1 MRLLWEGFVEA
12 VRLIGSG
19 DAALFHAM
27 WVSLACT
34 LTAITAALLLAVPY
48 GAWLGLYR
56 GRGRRAQVFVVRVGM
71 AMPTVVIGLLV
82 YAFLSRRGLLG
93 SLDLLYTKAA
103 IIAGETLLAF
113 PLLAT
118 LSHAATADLAPEVS
132 ESSLTLGA
140 GRFRAL
146 LRSLGEV
153 RSAMAAAYLVS
164 FGRCLTELGI
174 AITVGGNLAF
184 RTRTLPSTITLE
196 LSRGNF
202 AAALAPG
209 IVLLFLACGAVA
221 IAYRLGGEARK

>member
-1 MRLLWEGFVEA
+1 MEFLWDGLVQAFRLVFGGDRQTLHA
-12 VRLIGSG
+12 VY
-19 DAALFHAM
+19 
-27 WVSLACT
+27 VSLFCTIISVTLAAC
-34 LTAITAALLLAVPY
+34 LAVPY

-71 AMPTVVIGLLV
+71 ALPTVVIGLLV

-209 IVLLFLACGAVA
+209 IILLFLACGAVA